1 MVLLVHVMYIS
12 RREAQLIAPYLGILV
27 LVTERVMVRVGM
39 LLIIVV
45 LIKLL
50 NSVTVTLLHMGIH
63 ALVIIH
69 VMDMLPV
76 HVIIPIMDM
85 LPVHVII
92 PIMDMLPVHVIIPVM
107 DMFSV
112 HAMLHVMDMLPVH
125 VITLL
130 MVIRVLAMPL
140 VIYIIMQRL

>member
-1 MVLLVHVMYIS
+1 
-12 RREAQLIAPYLGILV
+12 
-27 LVTERVMVRVGM
+27 MVRVGM

-50 NSVTVTLLHMGIH
+50 NSVTVTLLHMSIH